1 MYLRNVSSKSVRAQA
16 LTSPLGGVWAHAGV
30 NVQPFGNPNLI
41 PRLTETSMIVVVLHS
56 FDRHELI
63 ERNPWEV

>member
-30 NVQPFGNPNLI
+30 NVQPFENPNLI
-41 PRLTETSMIVVVLHS
+41 SRLT
-56 FDRHELI
+56 
-63 ERNPWEV
+63 

>member
-41 PRLTETSMIVVVLHS
+41 PRLT
-56 FDRHELI
+56 
-63 ERNPWEV
+63 